1 MNLSNF
7 TENELET
14 ISASMD
20 DYINYDDESLS
31 NDELIG
37 GQSVSDRVTSI
48 QNKIDS
54 YFILKNQIRDT
65 LLIVNKESE
74 GESITNTLKVLL
86 DVVTYDQLKEIKNI
100 IENDYLM
107 DVN

>member
-1 MNLSNF
+1 MDLSNF

-14 ISASMD
+14 ISLSMD

-100 IENDYLM
+100 IENDYLI